1 MAVCAHLPW
10 SSEGNARAPPP
21 LRGSDISVHFLKRP
35 AGSQYLR
42 GLMHDGVPQ
51 NAQNCT
57 QWAWHHACRN
67 PKDKDTPYC
76 RRNPTSHTFRPV
88 ALCSHP
94 CFADRPIRAR
104 GQAEEVTSYGGRS
117 KSGAFLHL
125 TSERH

>member
-35 AGSQYLR
+35 AGSQYLW

-76 RRNPTSHTFRPV
+76 RRNPPQATHS
-88 ALCSHP
+88 ALSRSALIP
-94 CFADRPIRAR
+94 ALRTDRSEPADKP
-104 GQAEEVTSYGGRS
+104 
-117 KSGAFLHL
+117 KK
-125 TSERH
+125 